1 VQEEGRSSVQ
11 PRRDTQWGR
20 RAGEAAACSSLQR
33 VHLMVQ
39 SHVGEV
45 LEELWE
51 AHMGTAAE
59 GWHLLGENSC

>member
-1 VQEEGRSSVQ
+1 MEWVWGSCCLWGHVLEQCVPEGMSTVIR
-11 PRRDTQWGR
+11 
-20 RAGEAAACSSLQR
+20 
-33 VHLMVQ
+33 

-51 AHMGTAAE
+51 AHMGTAGE